1 MSTLDK
7 VLLFWA
13 DEIVC
18 MTADQAPVLVSLG
31 ADPKK
36 IIVLGIEDSFRY
48 RDPELI
54 QSIRKTYDAAE
65 FFYKDPE

>member
-1 MSTLDK
+1 M
-7 VLLFWA
+7 
-13 DEIVC
+13 
-18 MTADQAPVLVSLG
+18 SLG